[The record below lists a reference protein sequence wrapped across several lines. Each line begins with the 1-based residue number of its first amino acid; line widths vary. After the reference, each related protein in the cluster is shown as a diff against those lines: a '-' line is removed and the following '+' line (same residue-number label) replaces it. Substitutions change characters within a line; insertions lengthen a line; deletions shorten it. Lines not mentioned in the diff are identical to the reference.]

1 MLDPKL
7 YNNLMLCSSLEMENE
22 GIISLATIDVGGVS
36 HKVLGVDS
44 RIQALVFISTCICL
58 WLWGYVGEECV
69 WLS

>member
-1 MLDPKL
+1 MLDRKL

-22 GIISLATIDVGGVS
+22 GTISLATIDVGGVF
-36 HKVLGVDS
+36 HKIFGVDS
-44 RIQALVFISTCICL
+44 RIQALVFIFTCICL